1 MLDSRQLGL
10 KLIANVTYGYTSAN
24 YSGRMPCIEVTSV
37 LFASCPKHGFPPKN
51 VISTTF
57 VQRLLRRFV
66 VSNTFYVDGNR
77 RLISDLL
84 LQVKLRTAVK
94 AIAFAINF
102 LRIAVIAMNEHVN
115 LTSVEKCYI
124 ICHVILDCRQCSE
137 KSKRDIGKSDPS
149 C

>member
-37 LFASCPKHGFPPKN
+37 LFASCPKN

-94 AIAFAINF
+94 AIALAINF